1 MDKMYSLNLNANGKK
16 TFIFVLNNSFL
27 WSKTYFIFYMDKG
40 TCQMGENDIFKK
52 KTSNYFYLNIFFKF
66 IVKNISA
73 IVSRFVTF

>member
-40 TCQMGENDIFKK
+40 TCQMGENDIF
-52 KTSNYFYLNIFFKF
+52 
-66 IVKNISA
+66 
-73 IVSRFVTF
+73 